1 MYRRTILASLAL
13 ALMMSFAVAEDPNRS
28 AAPGAQSD
36 AQSTDAAAA
45 QRDPAADTT
54 AATDDA
60 AAQPAAARDTAEA
73 SPKDPAQAFIMEA
86 YSGNLFEIQAGQWV
100 AQKAQDDQTKQFAR
114 MLVQDHQKAN
124 QQLKQIAQSANIPVQ
139 EKLGA
144 VHQAKLQK
152 MQQCSASEL
161 SRKFIF
167 GQVAGHTMN
176 VLEYGYQAQNAQ
188 NDQVKQ
194 YASQALPK
202 LQQHLQQATDLAT
215 QQMGGAEARPA
226 GERLRGDTDTGAQQP
241 RQGASDRTTGEG
253 AGTGTGTGA
262 SDQPDTAG
270 QPDRSGQSGASERP
284 QSE

>member
-100 AQKAQDDQTKQFAR
+100 AQKAQDNETKQFAR
-114 MLVQDHQKAN
+114 MLVQDHTQAN
-124 QQLKQIAQSANIPVQ
+124 QQLKQIAQSANIQIQ
-139 EKLGA
+139 EKLDA

-152 MQQCSASEL
+152 MQQCPPSEL
-161 SRKFIF
+161 SRKFAF

-176 VLEYGYQAQNAQ
+176 VLEYQYQSQNAQ
-188 NDQVKQ
+188 NAQVKQ

-202 LQQHLQQATDLAT
+202 LQQHLKHASDLAAK
-215 QQMGGAEARPA
+215 QMGGAEARPA
-226 GERLRGDTDTGAQQP
+226 GGRLPADADTGTGQQP
-241 RQGASDRTTGEG
+241 GQGASDRTTGEG
-253 AGTGTGTGA
+253 AGTGTGA
-262 SDQPDTAG
+262 SDQSGAAG
-270 QPDRSGQSGASERP
+270 QSDRAGQSGASNRQ